1 MAHRAPQRVL
11 LPGPSPV
18 AGAAVLPADG
28 ARPHPWEMVQHPVKT
43 VRFMSALRLDP
54 RVSGV
59 RKLLYIGPLLLLV
72 IALLLPE
79 GVVAAGVALLV
90 PLVGPL
96 VNLPADAA
104 LDWVAFGLAAYA
116 LLGVLPS
123 HIVAEH
129 HAQFFHA
136 GHAAQAT

>member
-1 MAHRAPQRVL
+1 MAHSAPQRVL

-18 AGAAVLPADG
+18 AGAAALPADG

-43 VRFMSALRLDP
+43 VRFMTALRHDP

-59 RKLLYIGPLLLLV
+59 RKLLYIGPLLILV

-79 GVVAAGVALLV
+79 GIVAAGVALLV

-104 LDWVAFGLAAYA
+104 LDWVAVGLAAYT

-123 HIVAEH
+123 RIVAEQ
-129 HAQFFHA
+129 HARFFHA
-136 GHAAQAT
+136 GRGARAT